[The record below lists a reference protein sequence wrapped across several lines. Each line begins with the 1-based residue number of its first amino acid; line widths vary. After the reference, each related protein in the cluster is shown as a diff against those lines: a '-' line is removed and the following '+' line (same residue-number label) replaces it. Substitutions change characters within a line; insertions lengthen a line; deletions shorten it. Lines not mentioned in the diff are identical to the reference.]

1 MKPTEDLIHEHNA
14 IKVMLNIMQKI
25 AENIRNDKGFDAKDI
40 EKIVDFL
47 KTFADKCHHGKEENA
62 LFPALVAA
70 GVPKENGVVGVM
82 LYEHTV
88 GRGYIKGISNGI
100 ENFKKGVTN
109 SGQLIADSLTKYVT
123 LLQNHIHKEE
133 NVLFP
138 IAEKVLSTEKQ
149 NEIFEQFEKIEED
162 VVGHGVHEQF
172 HELIEKLKN
181 KYLGYIL

>member
-25 AENIRNDKGFDAKDI
+25 AENIRNDKEFDIKDV

-62 LFPALVAA
+62 LFPALVGA

-88 GRGYIKGISNGI
+88 GRGYIKEISNGI
-100 ENFKKGVTN
+100 EKFKIGVTN
-109 SGQLIADSLTKYVT
+109 SGLLIAESL
-123 LLQNHIHKEE
+123 E
-133 NVLFP
+133 NM
-138 IAEKVLSTEKQ
+138 
-149 NEIFEQFEKIEED
+149 
-162 VVGHGVHEQF
+162 
-172 HELIEKLKN
+172 
-181 KYLGYIL
+181 